1 MQSVAFF
8 FLGQKIY
15 DWVLRVGPGQEHYA
29 AWLLWLLVRER
40 VIMSRQKHDI
50 LTVNDGG
57 DGGRKKHTRIKQF
70 TTVYPSNLVQ

>member
-1 MQSVAFF
+1 MQSVAFLF
-8 FLGQKIY
+8 FGQKIY

-40 VIMSRQKHDI
+40 VIMSRQNI

-57 DGGRKKHTRIKQF
+57 DGGRKTHTRIKQF
-70 TTVYPSNLVQ
+70 LYPSNLVQ